1 MSFDARKAK
10 LLPIG
15 EHIIIEDCLGLRLVS
30 SSAGKAWT
38 YRFKSP
44 IDGKMRQ
51 IKLGQWPS
59 MPISAAI
66 DEWSRM
72 RDIRALGKDPS
83 NERWGQRIQEKEKAE
98 RIKVEKASSE
108 YTVLKLCD
116 DYLRGHIDRNRAP
129 KGAKEIRRMFTTM
142 LDDIAHLQASKLTR
156 TQAFEFLESYLEI
169 PVQCAVMRRELGA
182 AYDYALDAGRLPSD
196 TPNWWRMVMNRKIK
210 SKGKVIRG
218 KNIGTAKRF
227 LSDDELAKVI
237 RWLPNYSKVG
247 TDALTLYLWTCTRG
261 AEICAIHSNEIFEE
275 SDGLWWII
283 PKSKTK
289 NARHE
294 KATDQRVPLV
304 GRAEEII
311 RRRCA
316 VYAPG
321 YLFPQRGNLE
331 KSIEQKVIQVEVWI
345 RWPDVKRKEN
355 DTRPV
360 LDMERWAAHDLRRS
374 ARTLLARLGCRDEV
388 AEALLGHMPEGIK
401 STYNRH
407 TYDNE
412 KREWLTQLADHLER
426 LAALV

>member
-15 EHIIIEDCLGLRLVS
+15 EHIIIEDCLGLRLVA

-44 IDGKMRQ
+44 VDGKMRQ

-83 NERWGQRIQEKEKAE
+83 SERHAARAQEKEEIEQLK
-98 RIKVEKASSE
+98 IEKASSA
-108 YTVLKLCD
+108 YTLRKLCD
-116 DYLRGHIDRNRAP
+116 DYLRGHIDRNRAQ
-129 KGAKEIRRMFTTM
+129 KGAKEIRRMFDTM
-142 LDDIAHLQASKLTR
+142 LGDLADVQAAKLTR

-169 PVQCAVMRRELGA
+169 PVQCAVIRRELGA

-218 KNIGTAKRF
+218 KNVGTAKRF
-227 LSDDELAKVI
+227 LSDHELAKVI
-237 RWLPNYSKVG
+237 RWLPNYSRTG
-247 TDALTLYLWTCTRG
+247 ADTLTLYLWTCTRG
-261 AEICAIHSNEIFEE
+261 AEICAMHSSEIFEE
-275 SDGLWWII
+275 PDGLWWII
-283 PKSKTK
+283 PKAKTK
-289 NARHE
+289 NARYE

-321 YLFPQRGNLE
+321 FLFPQRGRFD
-331 KSIEQKVIQVEVWI
+331 KPIEQKVIQVEVWI
-345 RWPDVKRKEN
+345 RWPDVKRQEN
-355 DTRPV
+355 DKRPV

-374 ARTLLARLGCRDEV
+374 ARTLLARLGCREEV

-412 KREWLTQLADHLER
+412 KREWLTLLAAHLEQLA
-426 LAALV
+426 A

>member
-30 SSAGKAWT
+30 SSTGKSWI

-44 IDGKMRQ
+44 VDGKMRQ
-51 IKLGQWPS
+51 VKLGQWPS

-66 DEWSRM
+66 DEWSRL

-83 NERWGQRIQEKEKAE
+83 KVRHAARALEKQESEQLRI
-98 RIKVEKASSE
+98 EKASAE
-108 YTVLKLCD
+108 YTVRRLTD

-129 KGAKEIRRMFTTM
+129 KGAKEVRRMFETM
-142 LDDIAHLQASKLTR
+142 LDDIAHVQASKLTR

-169 PVQCAVMRRELGA
+169 PVQCAVIRRELGA

-210 SKGKVIRG
+210 SKGKVIQG

-227 LSDDELAKVI
+227 LSDAELAKVI
-237 RWLPNYSKVG
+237 RWLPNYSKLG
-247 TDALTLYLWTCTRG
+247 ADTLTLYLWTCTRG
-261 AEICAIHSNEIFEE
+261 AEICGIHSSEIFEE
-275 SDGLWWII
+275 PDGLWWVI
-283 PKSKTK
+283 PKAKTK

-294 KATDQRVPLV
+294 KATDQRIPLV

-311 RRRCA
+311 RRRRA
-316 VYAPG
+316 LYAPG
-321 YLFPQRGNLE
+321 YLFPQRGKLD
-331 KSIEQKVIQVEVWI
+331 KPIEQKVIQVEVWT
-345 RWPDVKRKEN
+345 RWPDVKRKES
-355 DTRPV
+355 DKRPV

-412 KREWLTQLADHLER
+412 KREWLTRLAVHLEQ
-426 LAALV
+426 LVVSA